1 MSKTY
6 VQDEEGKEEVDQGEY
21 LEDWGNQVYKSSNL
35 KMNYAR
41 KIYYGTNTE
50 EKMEKPKKTVK
61 TEENEEINKRLDHY
75 FQYFWSLDLN
85 LELILSRNPTVYGM
99 RPVKRKTKTIYGN
112 LTVCQD
118 YTGPNLRATI
128 PSLQKRMNYSSFK
141 EGISNNI
148 INILMPH
155 GMYPTWVFDQ
165 TKHEQYYIL
174 FRSMWFVGL

>member
-75 FQYFWSLDLN
+75 FQYF
-85 LELILSRNPTVYGM
+85 
-99 RPVKRKTKTIYGN
+99 
-112 LTVCQD
+112 
-118 YTGPNLRATI
+118 
-128 PSLQKRMNYSSFK
+128 
-141 EGISNNI
+141 
-148 INILMPH
+148 
-155 GMYPTWVFDQ
+155 
-165 TKHEQYYIL
+165 
-174 FRSMWFVGL
+174 